1 MARSLPKT
9 IDLKSLD
16 ESIARNQKER
26 MEFIVKRVEWMQS
39 HPKKWSKEQNKVI
52 NWQME

>member
-1 MARSLPKT
+1 MARELPEK
-9 IDLKSLD
+9 IDLKSL
-16 ESIARNQKER
+16 ERSIERNRKER
-26 MEFIVKRVEWMQS
+26 LDFIIKQVAWMQS